1 MNVQIDALQNLLVIK
16 ILRQILKLNN
26 LLHGP
31 LPYQF
36 KFSTYSSVLMQN
48 PVPNSCTFITLK

>member
-36 KFSTYSSVLMQN
+36 KFRTYSSVLMQN